1 MIDVINC
8 EFWISPDEYDGV
20 VEIPF
25 SGGVGE
31 YTAQS
36 IVETIKQKA
45 QPTACSKVLFFN
57 VKKDAAESIAR
68 VRLPGIV
75 TWVVKYPQPIVF
87 SAEGDVRDSG
97 LELAMACD
105 IRVASLSTMFG
116 ITQVIGG
123 QMPNDGGVQ
132 LLTRLVGPGI
142 ATDMLL
148 TGRQLCGDEALE
160 FGLVNYLSDDPAAKA
175 KELAIT
181 IASHGKLASKYVKE
195 AVNAAGDLTFEQ
207 GSRLEADLSFMLHG
221 TPEREAGLAAFRA
234 GRDPQK

>member
-25 SGGVGE
+25 SSAIGE
-31 YTAQS
+31 YTVQS
-36 IVETIKQKA
+36 IVGTIKKKA
-45 QPTACSKVLFFN
+45 ESTGSSRVLFFN
-57 VKKDAAESIAR
+57 VNTDAAEPISRIG
-68 VRLPGIV
+68 LPGMV
-75 TWVVKYPQPIVF
+75 SWLFKYPQPTVF
-87 SAEGDVRDSG
+87 SVEGDVRDSC

-105 IRVASLSTMFG
+105 IRVAARSATLGM
-116 ITQVIGG
+116 TQLVRGH
-123 QMPNDGGVQ
+123 MPGDGGVH
-132 LLTRLVGPGI
+132 LLTRLMGPGI

-148 TGRQLCGDEALE
+148 TGRELTGEEALE
-160 FGLVNYLSDDPAAKA
+160 SGLVNYLSDDPTAKA
-175 KELAIT
+175 REIART

-207 GSRLEADLSFMLHG
+207 GARLEADLSFMLHG

-234 GRDPQK
+234 GRDPRP